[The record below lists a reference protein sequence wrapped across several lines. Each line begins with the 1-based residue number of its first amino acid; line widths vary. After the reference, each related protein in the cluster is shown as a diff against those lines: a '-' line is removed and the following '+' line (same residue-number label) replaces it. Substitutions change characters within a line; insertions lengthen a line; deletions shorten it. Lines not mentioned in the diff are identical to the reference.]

1 MNVST
6 WRGSRSW
13 RRGGR
18 CVYLSIYLSIYLPGE
33 GAGHGD
39 GVAGA
44 GVHGVVPGHHAVLLR
59 HRVSVLWIKID
70 KINA

>member
-1 MNVST
+1 M
-6 WRGSRSW
+6 
-13 RRGGR
+13 
-18 CVYLSIYLSIYLPGE
+18 YLPGE

-70 KINA
+70 NAHLYITEVQCIYKPDL

>member
-1 MNVST
+1 M
-6 WRGSRSW
+6 
-13 RRGGR
+13 
-18 CVYLSIYLSIYLPGE
+18 YLPGE